1 MIKVIIDTQEYL
13 VDESATIL
21 DAARLNGIDI
31 PTLCHDEQLEPF
43 GSCWLCVVEVEGER
57 RPLVPSCATK
67 VRGGMVITTKSELIN
82 DARRLCLEL
91 LLSDHYGDCLP
102 PCQMACPAGV
112 RVKDYIDLIRKGKYQ
127 EAVEVIRENNPL
139 PAVCGRVCVRP
150 CELACR
156 RNLVDEPI
164 AIDFLKRFVA
174 DEGTEEVRSQESGV
188 RSQKEENRIQ
198 NTEAEFCI
206 PNVAFQPKRIALIGA
221 GPASLSCA
229 YYLAVMGYEC
239 VIFEALPEPGGMLR
253 YGIPEYRLP
262 KEVLDKEIAGI
273 CKHGVEIRCNAAL
286 GSDFTIDS
294 LMSDGFEAVF
304 IGIGAHGSYGLGVD
318 GDKIDGVSSAVDF
331 LRDMGLN
338 KETRFKGRVA
348 VIGGGNSA
356 IDAARTAL
364 RLGAAEVMVV
374 YRRSRAEM
382 PANEVEINEA
392 EHEGVQFH
400 FLSAPAGV
408 IGSGKVEMLEC
419 IRMELGEPDSSGRR
433 SPIPVQGS
441 EFRIDVETVIAAI
454 GQIPET
460 ECLVEE
466 QGIHLGRGKTIVV
479 DKDMST
485 GRVGVFAAGD
495 AVSGAST
502 VIEAI
507 AGGKR
512 AADSI
517 DRYLEQKAEGR
528 RQKIGDEGLRKF
540 NVSKGRLDEV
550 DRGLEFE
557 GVEKQ
562 ARVKMPELE
571 VAERLKGFNEVE
583 LGLAETDAKL
593 EADRCL
599 GCGCNAIDKCYLR
612 KYGIEYGVN
621 LDKFKGG
628 KVHHYLIDNSIP
640 AILRDPNKCI
650 RCGKC
655 VRICLEIKGIG
666 ALGFV
671 NRGFETTIEPTF
683 GKPLAA
689 TGCDSCGKCVTS
701 CPTGALCSNRL

>member
-1 MIKVIIDTQEYL
+1 MVKIIIDKQEYM

-21 DAARLNGIDI
+21 EAARLNGIDI
-31 PTLCHDEQLEPF
+31 PTLCHDKQLLPF
-43 GSCWLCVVEVEGER
+43 GSCFLCVVEVEGER
-57 RPLVPSCATK
+57 RPLVPSCATM
-67 VRGGMVITTKSELIN
+67 VRDGMVITTMSELI
-82 DARRLCLEL
+82 RETRKLCLEL
-91 LLSDHYGDCLP
+91 LFSDHYGDCLP

-112 RVKDYIDLIRKGKYQ
+112 RVKDYIGLIAEGKYQ
-127 EAVEVIRENNPL
+127 EAARVIRENNPL

-156 RNLVDEPI
+156 RNRVDEPV

-174 DEGTEEVRSQESGV
+174 DWEVGADLCVCPDKQSAVNSQQSKNGKKV
-188 RSQKEENRIQ
+188 
-198 NTEAEFCI
+198 
-206 PNVAFQPKRIALIGA
+206 ALIGA

-229 YYLAVMGYEC
+229 YYLAGMGYEC
-239 VIFEALPEPGGMLR
+239 TIFEALPEPGGMLR

-262 KEVLDKEIAGI
+262 KDVLDKEIAGI
-273 CKHGVEIRCNAAL
+273 CKHGVEIKCDMSL
-286 GSDFTIDS
+286 GNDFTIDS

-304 IGIGAHGSYGLGVD
+304 IGIGAHGSSRLGVN
-318 GDKIDGVSSAVDF
+318 GDEIEGVLSAIDF

-338 KETRFKGRVA
+338 KEIKLKGRVA

-356 IDAARTAL
+356 IDAARTSL
-364 RLGAAEVMVV
+364 RLGADEVMLI

-400 FLSAPAGV
+400 FLSAPVRV
-408 IGSGKVEMLEC
+408 IGNSKVEAIEC

-433 SPIPVQGS
+433 KPVPIEGS
-441 EFRIDVETVIAAI
+441 EVTIAVDTVIAAI
-454 GQIPET
+454 GQFPGVA
-460 ECLVEE
+460 CLAEE

-479 DKDMST
+479 DNNMGA
-485 GRVGVFAAGD
+485 GRAGVFAAGD
-495 AVSGAST
+495 VVSGAST

-517 DRYLEQKAEGR
+517 AQYLRGGL
-528 RQKIGDEGLRKF
+528 KIIPETLIF
-540 NVSKGRLDEV
+540 NVSKGSLDEV
-550 DRGLEFE
+550 DGVEFE

-562 ARVKMPELE
+562 ARVRMPELE
-571 VAERLKGFNEVE
+571 IAERLKGFDEVE
-583 LGLAETDAKL
+583 LGLKQVNAIT
-593 EADRCL
+593 EANRCL
-599 GCGCNAIDKCYLR
+599 ECGCNAIDKCSLR
-612 KYGIEYGVN
+612 KYGIEYGVD
-621 LDKFKGG
+621 LDRFKSG
-628 KVHHYLIDNSIP
+628 KVHHYRIDSSNP
-640 AILRDPNKCI
+640 AILRDPNKCV

-683 GKPLAA
+683 GKPLAE
-689 TGCDSCGKCVTS
+689 TECDSCGKCVEA
-701 CPTGALCSNRL
+701 CPTGALWGEGKFATEIRKNSSY

>member
-1 MIKVIIDTQEYL
+1 MVKIIIDKQEYM

-21 DAARLNGIDI
+21 EAARLNGIDI
-31 PTLCHDEQLEPF
+31 PTLCHDKQLLPF
-43 GSCWLCVVEVEGER
+43 GSCFLCVVEVEGER
-57 RPLVPSCATK
+57 RPLVPSCATM
-67 VRGGMVITTKSELIN
+67 VRDGMVITTMSELI
-82 DARRLCLEL
+82 RETRKLCLEL
-91 LLSDHYGDCLP
+91 LFSDHYGDCLP

-112 RVKDYIDLIRKGKYQ
+112 RVKDYIGLIAEGKYQ
-127 EAVEVIRENNPL
+127 EAARVIRENNPL

-156 RNLVDEPI
+156 RNRVDEPV

-174 DEGTEEVRSQESGV
+174 DWEVGADLCVCPDKQSAVNSQQSKNGKKV
-188 RSQKEENRIQ
+188 
-198 NTEAEFCI
+198 
-206 PNVAFQPKRIALIGA
+206 ALIGA

-229 YYLAVMGYEC
+229 YYLAGMGYEC
-239 VIFEALPEPGGMLR
+239 TIFEALPEPGGMLR

-262 KEVLDKEIAGI
+262 KDVLDKEIAGI
-273 CKHGVEIRCNAAL
+273 CKHGVEIRCDTVIGN
-286 GSDFTIDS
+286 DFTIDS

-304 IGIGAHGSYGLGVD
+304 IGIGAHGSSRLGVN
-318 GDKIDGVSSAVDF
+318 GDEIEGVLSAIDF

-338 KETRFKGRVA
+338 KEIKLKGRVA

-356 IDAARTAL
+356 IDAARTSL
-364 RLGAAEVMVV
+364 RLGADEVMLI

-400 FLSAPAGV
+400 FLSAPVRV
-408 IGSGKVEMLEC
+408 IGNSKVEAIEC

-433 SPIPVQGS
+433 KPVPIEGS
-441 EFRIDVETVIAAI
+441 EVTIAVDTVIAAI
-454 GQIPET
+454 GQFPGVA
-460 ECLVEE
+460 CLAEE

-479 DKDMST
+479 DNNMGA
-485 GRVGVFAAGD
+485 GRAGVFAAGD
-495 AVSGAST
+495 VVSGAST

-517 DRYLEQKAEGR
+517 AQYLRGGL
-528 RQKIGDEGLRKF
+528 KIIPETLIF
-540 NVSKGRLDEV
+540 NVSKGSLDEV
-550 DRGLEFE
+550 DGVEFE

-562 ARVKMPELE
+562 ARVRMPELE
-571 VAERLKGFNEVE
+571 IAERLKGFDEVE
-583 LGLAETDAKL
+583 LGLKQVNAIT
-593 EADRCL
+593 EANRCL
-599 GCGCNAIDKCYLR
+599 ECGCNAIDKCSLR
-612 KYGIEYGVN
+612 KYGIEYGVD
-621 LDKFKGG
+621 LDRFKSG
-628 KVHHYLIDNSIP
+628 KVHHYRIDSSNP
-640 AILRDPNKCI
+640 AILRDPNKCV

-683 GKPLAA
+683 GKPLAE
-689 TGCDSCGKCVTS
+689 TECDSCGKCVEA
-701 CPTGALCSNRL
+701 CPTGALWGEGKFATEIRKNSSY

>member
-1 MIKVIIDTQEYL
+1 MVKIIIDTQEYM

-21 DAARLNGIDI
+21 DAARSNGIDI

-57 RPLVPSCATK
+57 RPLVPACATK
-67 VRGGMVITTKSELIN
+67 VRDGMVVTTKSKLIYE
-82 DARRLCLEL
+82 ARKLCLEL

-112 RVKDYIDLIRKGKYQ
+112 RVKDYIGLIAEGKYQ
-127 EAVEVIRENNPL
+127 EAVEVIRQNNPL

-156 RNLVDEPI
+156 RNLVDEPV

-174 DEGTEEVRSQESGV
+174 DWEMGNGQQLENSSQ
-188 RSQKEENRIQ
+188 QLENSKK
-198 NTEAEFCI
+198 
-206 PNVAFQPKRIALIGA
+206 VALIGA

-229 YYLAVMGYEC
+229 YYLAGMDYKCE
-239 VIFEALPEPGGMLR
+239 IFEALPEPGGMLR

-262 KEVLDKEIAGI
+262 KDVLDKEIANICEHGI
-273 CKHGVEIRCNAAL
+273 EVKCGMSL
-286 GSDFTIDS
+286 GRDFTIDS
-294 LMSDGFEAVF
+294 LLGDGFEAVF
-304 IGIGAHGSYGLGVD
+304 IGIGAHGSYKLGVE
-318 GDKIDGVSSAVDF
+318 GDDIEGVLSAVDF

-338 KETRFKGRVA
+338 KKIRLKGRVA

-364 RLGAAEVMVV
+364 RLGADEVILI

-400 FLSAPAGV
+400 FLSAPVRV
-408 IGSGKVEMLEC
+408 IGSGKAEMIEC

-433 SPIPVQGS
+433 KPMPVHGS
-441 EFRIDVETVIAAI
+441 EFMIAVETVIAAI
-454 GQIPET
+454 GQVPGS
-460 ECLVEE
+460 ECLVQE
-466 QGIHLGRGKTIVV
+466 QGIQISRGKTIVV
-479 DKDMST
+479 DNGMGT

-495 AVSGAST
+495 VVTGAT
-502 VIEAI
+502 CVIEAI
-507 AGGKR
+507 AGGKK
-512 AADSI
+512 AANSI
-517 DRYLEQKAEGR
+517 DQYLQGVEITPEANV
-528 RQKIGDEGLRKF
+528 F
-540 NVSKGRLDEV
+540 NVSKGSLDDV
-550 DRGLEFE
+550 NNLEFE

-562 ARVKMPELE
+562 ARVRMPELE
-571 VAERLKGFNEVE
+571 IEKRLKGFDEVE
-583 LGLAETDAKL
+583 LGLEQVNASL
-593 EADRCL
+593 EANRCL
-599 GCGCNAIDKCYLR
+599 ECGCNAIDTCGLR
-612 KYGIEYGVN
+612 KYGMEYGVS
-621 LDKFKGG
+621 LDRFKNG

-640 AILRDPNKCI
+640 AILRDPNKCV

-683 GKPLAA
+683 GKPLAE
-689 TGCDSCGKCVTS
+689 TECDSCGKCVEA
-701 CPTGALCSNRL
+701 CPTGALWGELSIAK